1 MQHSLNVFAE
11 KAGPLPELIGLSAKQ
26 ARYGVYARGV
36 LLLAVPELYALKG
49 HIDIAGYW
57 IDLFKRKS
65 R

>member
-1 MQHSLNVFAE
+1 MQHSLNLFE
-11 KAGPLPELIGLSAKQ
+11 ETPGPLPGLVGLSAKQ
-26 ARYGVYARGV
+26 ERYAVYARGV

-57 IDLFKRKS
+57 IDLYKRKS